1 MASVALFQLPAC
13 VAARPFCGFFRFVRP
28 LNAGIVFLNLAHFP
42 MHIVLDFPHGAVSRV
57 VVEFAVWGLVGLFK
71 IQAGLC
77 PPRFLV
83 KFPCSLNTFLL
94 GYLFPCRFQS
104 VSGFFRFLHILCKFR
119 VGAFFLLEL
128 QAGSLRLCCRLCRLL
143 CVLFCLSPAF
153 LRLVTLPFGG
163 GTV

>member
-1 MASVALFQLPAC
+1 MASVALFQFPAC
-13 VAARPFCGFFRFVRP
+13 VAARPFRCFLRLVRP

-42 MHIVLDFPHGAVSRV
+42 MHIVLDFPHGAVCRV
-57 VVEFAVWGLVGLFK
+57 VVQFPVGGLVGLFK

-77 PPRFLV
+77 PPGGFV
-83 KFPCSLNTFLL
+83 KFPRRLNAFLL
-94 GYLFPCRFQS
+94 GYLFPCRFQFI
-104 VSGFFRFLHILCKFR
+104 SGFLGFLHILCKLR

-128 QAGSLRLCCRLCRLL
+128 QAGCLFPRGFLCFLGGFIRFL
-143 CVLFCLSPAF
+143 PAF